1 MFHLKHPEVF
11 KTLGIQPPRGFLLHG
26 PPGCGKTLMAN
37 AIAGV
42 SFYFCVHNDEE
53 DDDDDDDDMDEDHEE
68 LFCAMLD
75 PRKCTC
81 SFSNWDHC
89 CKFWSYDT
97 LEPQS

>member
-1 MFHLKHPEVF
+1 
-11 KTLGIQPPRGFLLHG
+11 
-26 PPGCGKTLMAN
+26 MAN

-42 SFYFCVHNDEE
+42 SFYFCVHND

-97 LEPQS
+97 LEPQSWNHSMKLCHDSHSTTVIDHWQKLKT